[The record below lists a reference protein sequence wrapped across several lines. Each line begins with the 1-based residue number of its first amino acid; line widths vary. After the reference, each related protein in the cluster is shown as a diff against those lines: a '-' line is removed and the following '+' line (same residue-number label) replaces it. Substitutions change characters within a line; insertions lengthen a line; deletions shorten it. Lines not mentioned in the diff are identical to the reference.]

1 MCIYMC
7 VYVCVYVSMYICMH
21 TYSPNHHFPVVFS
34 LKAWCHHSFSPLK
47 TPVGAPASQHP
58 LVDLLP
64 APQGG
69 MRIEWIKWRLN
80 RIDWH
85 VIIHIF
91 GLYFI
96 YIIIYIYIY
105 NMFCFTTWFILW
117 LFFFAG
123 NIVFTSKLV
132 CGGPANVSCRPT
144 GLS

>member
-1 MCIYMC
+1 M
-7 VYVCVYVSMYICMH
+7 YVCVYVSMYICMH

-58 LVDLLP
+58 LVDLSA

-69 MRIEWIKWRLN
+69 MRIEWIEWRLN

-85 VIIHIF
+85 VIIRIF

-96 YIIIYIYIY
+96 YIYTICFVLRLDL
-105 NMFCFTTWFILW
+105 FCGYFSLQETSCLPASWFV
-117 LFFFAG
+117 G
-123 NIVFTSKLV
+123 VRQTV
-132 CGGPANVSCRPT
+132 PCRPT
-144 GLS
+144 TGLSKKRLP